1 MKLADIGLDP
11 KPADWLEVGLRLSKP
26 DAERV
31 RQLMARPG
39 THFTYFGQA
48 CRYLVEK
55 GLEAEGL

>member
-1 MKLADIGLDP
+1 MRLSDIGIDP
-11 KPADWLEVGLRLSKP
+11 KPGEWLEVGLRLSKP

-48 CRYLVEK
+48 CRHLVEK